1 MSKLRKVLHGIT
13 ILTALGLVLTIIASS
28 ADWTYIID
36 NPVKGINESSA
47 ITFLFP
53 RPLGPLDFNGPRKSE
68 SLWGAGYKAGDVRDG
83 VILDAD
89 SEHIDKVDSVAQ
101 SKQNLLVSYTA
112 LNLQIN
118 SYAETKLLISFEITF
133 CLAPSLIEKT
143 SIFGRDPRFPF
154 ADEYSITRNGQ
165 KIGSGVI
172 YCEDS
177 GSTVEQY
184 KDGINNVALVK
195 DTKEEAFTYDYFFG
209 SRDYYYYTATINAE
223 VNGFNVEDFVVD
235 PPEPGSEPN
244 YASFILDIKHNSAQE
259 NTIASFATVKV
270 IATEY
275 PAADSSAT

>member
-53 RPLGPLDFNGPRKSE
+53 RPLGPLDFDGPRKSE
-68 SLWGAGYKAGDVRDG
+68 SLWGAGYKEGDIVNG
-83 VILDAD
+83 VELGAD
-89 SEHIDKVDSVAQ
+89 SEDIDKVDSVAQ
-101 SKQNLLVSYTA
+101 SQQNLLKSYTA

-118 SYAETKLLISFEITF
+118 SYAETKLLISFEVTF
-133 CLAPSLIEKT
+133 CLAPSLIET
-143 SIFGRDPRFPF
+143 SSIFGSVRDPRYPF
-154 ADEYSITRNGQ
+154 ADKYSITRDGKQ
-165 KIGSGVI
+165 IGSGVI

-177 GSTVEQY
+177 GSTIEQY
-184 KDGINNVALVK
+184 KGEKNNVALVK
-195 DTKEEAFTYDYFFG
+195 SSQAFTYDNWI

-244 YASFILDIKHNSAQE
+244 YVSFILDIRHNSAQE
-259 NTIASFATVKV
+259 NTIACFATVKV

-275 PAADSSAT
+275 PAADSSSAT